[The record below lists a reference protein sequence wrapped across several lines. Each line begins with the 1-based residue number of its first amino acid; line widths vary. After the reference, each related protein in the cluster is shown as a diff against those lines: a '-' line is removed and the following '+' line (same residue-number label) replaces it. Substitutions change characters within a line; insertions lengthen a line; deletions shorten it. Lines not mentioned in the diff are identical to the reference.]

1 MNGGD
6 LRNDESGSADLL
18 TSATIRS
25 QLEVYDG
32 IPQTILK
39 AVMLQTVRFPWFT
52 DSEQQCR
59 QLQEIRTCRTCR
71 TSRSRQSVWCN
82 NLSAIS
88 FMLTPPTPV
97 SSSSSSPIY
106 HSQPLHRESLRPTGG
121 AGIKAPPDV
130 APLLTRK
137 VIHGVS
143 RCVVLT
149 GSEDPGCSCSWSPRG
164 STSLA
169 LFPPTSECS
178 SCSSLVESSKPARR
192 DSLCPTSEAL
202 LVLPPAVTLFLTR
215 SSVNEVECGIVSSG
229 SSEDPCC
236 SCSFSTHEG
245 TSPALIPP
253 TPVDPGTG
261 GRRLR
266 VSDTNR
272 LKSRFIRLGRMS
284 IDVGKCRRI
293 HSQLRNS
300 DARHA
305 EYKPTEPNHL
315 RLQRKR

>member
-18 TSATIRS
+18 TS

-32 IPQTILK
+32 ISQTTLK

-59 QLQEIRTCRTCR
+59 ELQEIRTCR
-71 TSRSRQSVWCN
+71 TSRSRQPFWRN

-88 FMLTPPTPV
+88 FTLMPPTPV
-97 SSSSSSPIY
+97 SSSSSSPIDR
-106 HSQPLHRESLRPTGG
+106 SQPLHRESLRLTGG

-130 APLLTRK
+130 APLLTK
-137 VIHGVS
+137 EVIHGVS

-149 GSEDPGCSCSWSPRG
+149 GSEDPGCSWPLRG
-164 STSLA
+164 STPPA

-178 SCSSLVESSKPARR
+178 SCSSLVESSQPARR

-236 SCSFSTHEG
+236 SCSFLMCEG
-245 TSPALIPP
+245 TSPALIPL
-253 TPVDPGTG
+253 TPVDRG
-261 GRRLR
+261 
-266 VSDTNR
+266 
-272 LKSRFIRLGRMS
+272 
-284 IDVGKCRRI
+284 
-293 HSQLRNS
+293 
-300 DARHA
+300 
-305 EYKPTEPNHL
+305 
-315 RLQRKR
+315 